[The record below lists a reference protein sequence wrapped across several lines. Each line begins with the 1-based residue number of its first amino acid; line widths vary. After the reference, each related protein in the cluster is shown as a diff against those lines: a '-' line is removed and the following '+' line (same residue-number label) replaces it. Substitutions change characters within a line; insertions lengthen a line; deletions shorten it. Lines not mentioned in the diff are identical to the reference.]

1 MSVPFVP
8 FHSVP
13 AALPPAT
20 PPLLPEANA
29 QHATSDDTAY
39 TDKQLQDLQM
49 RKQFS
54 GLWREAR
61 AQSAQMKEELRK
73 RAAASLADQ
82 PTMVQQTRESPD
94 RQEWIDYALPIS
106 DALGQGG
113 LTRMVQATQKTG
125 GPQAGCGDR
134 SFEDYKTL
142 MESRAPLSYQL
153 VGGGDP
159 NTTCIEKLP
168 EFIICS
174 DDHLLETF
182 YDPFDWPKQILDYRN
197 ISDLWTESPHK
208 GSCALWWKI
217 ECPEPATTKDEINQ
231 QIDDA
236 LRSEAGT
243 RTYLNQTQLH
253 DYLDWRKANGTA
265 KGFEYILVR
274 DRTRP
279 SSPAPGHAGVAPSGG
294 SSNSQGSSDGARAIF
309 FAIMASF
316 AALAAGGA
324 ICVSRR
330 FYQTAAPT
338 AVPTAGPSASPTV
351 ATTLPSGLAA
361 TTAAVSA
368 TATTTVQA
376 TSPGSMASAS
386 TTISPI
392 GAAPQP
398 GPSSTASVA
407 LNAAPSG
414 SSGSDDASGTGAAA
428 FALDIPPAGLEP
440 DA

>member
-1 MSVPFVP
+1 MSVPFIP
-8 FHSVP
+8 PHAIP
-13 AALPPAT
+13 ATLPPAT

-29 QHATSDDTAY
+29 LHAAGADTAY

-49 RKQFS
+49 RMQFS
-54 GLWREAR
+54 GLWREVR

-73 RAAASLADQ
+73 RAAASLADE

-113 LTRMVQATQKTG
+113 LTRMVKATQKTG

-134 SFEDYKTL
+134 TFEDYKTL

-159 NTTCIEKLP
+159 DTTCIEKLP

-197 ISDLWTESPHK
+197 ISDLWTESPFK

-274 DRTRP
+274 DKTRP
-279 SSPAPGHAGVAPSGG
+279 SSPAPDHAGVAPSGDA
-294 SSNSQGSSDGARAIF
+294 SNRQGSSGGALGIF
-309 FAIMASF
+309 VAIMAGF
-316 AALAAGGA
+316 TTLAAGGA
-324 ICVSRR
+324 ICIRRR
-330 FYQTAAPT
+330 FYQTVAPT
-338 AVPTAGPSASPTV
+338 AAPTV
-351 ATTLPSGLAA
+351 ATAVPSGVAA
-361 TTAAVSA
+361 TAAAGSA
-368 TATTTVQA
+368 TATATVHA
-376 TSPGSMASAS
+376 TSPSSMASAS
-386 TTISPI
+386 ATVSPI

-398 GPSSTASVA
+398 APSSTASVA
-407 LNAAPSG
+407 LNTAPSG
-414 SSGSDDASGTGAAA
+414 SSDSNDASGTGAAG